1 MRNVCFLLLCLFAS
15 PAFAQVFEHKL
26 EMRQISAI
34 TAKSASIESLSD
46 TVAVFLVDRIGE
58 QQGLEIEFA
67 TSAKFCTVRVADSG
81 YVQQKITKSKLR
93 PNVWFVLGKPG
104 KYFVTIIES
113 DPEKGLDFVDD
124 SFVVTGKDTP
134 VVEPDK
140 PDPDKPP
147 VGFES
152 LVKVS
157 KESADKLNDPAT
169 QKGLFDGYKSALAA
183 TENKTFEETKLAVTA
198 ARFAVLN
205 ARKDASRDVH
215 WDQWRLAVDA
225 ELTKLVPAGDVVKY
239 RLAINA
245 VIEGLK

>member
-1 MRNVCFLLLCLFAS
+1 MRNVCFLLLCFFAS
-15 PAFAQVFEHKL
+15 PAFSQVFEHKL

-58 QQGLEIEFA
+58 QQGFEIEFA

-81 YVQQKITKSKLR
+81 YVQQKVTKSKLR

-124 SFVVTGKDTP
+124 SFLVTSNNTP
-134 VVEPDK
+134 VDPDK

-157 KESADKLNDPAT
+157 KESADKLNDPPT
-169 QKGLFDGYKSALAA
+169 RKGLCDGYKSALAA
-183 TENKTFEETKLAVTA
+183 TEQKTFEETKLAVTA

-205 ARKDASRDVH
+205 ARKDASRDVP
-215 WDQWRLAVDA
+215 WDQWRIAVDA
-225 ELTKLVPAGDVVKY
+225 ELTKLVPAGDVVRY